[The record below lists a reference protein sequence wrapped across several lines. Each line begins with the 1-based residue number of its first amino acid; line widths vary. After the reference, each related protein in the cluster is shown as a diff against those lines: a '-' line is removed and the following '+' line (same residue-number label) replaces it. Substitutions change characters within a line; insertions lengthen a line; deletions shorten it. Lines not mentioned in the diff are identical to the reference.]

1 MKITMYVGLIKRRT
15 FYGSQFQKWEVECL
29 SLNRDAVNKR
39 LSKFQDDYYTRVKQ
53 RTFNT
58 EKLDEI
64 KYLFK

>member
-1 MKITMYVGLIKRRT
+1 MKITMYIGLVKCNS
-15 FYGSQFQKWEVECL
+15 FYGAQSQKWEVECL
-29 SLNRDAVNKR
+29 SLNKDVVNKR
-39 LSKFQDDYYTRVKQ
+39 LSKLQDDYYTRVKQ